1 MTDIVMTHIN
11 AGVAIYQ
18 GGKFLLVQEKNP
30 KCYGQ
35 WNWPAGRVDVDSTIA
50 DSAIR
55 EVKEETNFTVEL
67 LEKVDIFEQEKNPY
81 VPMHLF
87 VGKIIGGVL
96 QFPEDE
102 LLAVQW
108 FSLEEI
114 QSLDVRD
121 PWVMNGAKMIADKV
135 G

>member
-1 MTDIVMTHIN
+1 MTHIN

-18 GGKFLLVQEKNP
+18 DGKFLLVQEKNP

-35 WNWPAGRVDVDSTIA
+35 WNWPAGRVDVGSTIES
-50 DSAIR
+50 SAVR

-87 VGKIIGGVL
+87 FGRIIDGTL
-96 QFPEDE
+96 KFPEDE

-114 QSLDVRD
+114 QSLDIRD
-121 PWVMNGAKMIADKV
+121 PWVLNGAKMILEKV